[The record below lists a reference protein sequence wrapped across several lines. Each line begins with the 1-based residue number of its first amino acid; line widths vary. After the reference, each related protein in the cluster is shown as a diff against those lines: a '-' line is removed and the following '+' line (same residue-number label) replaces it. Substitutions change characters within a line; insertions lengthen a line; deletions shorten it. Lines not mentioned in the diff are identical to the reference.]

1 MGHDRSARPTKLV
14 VASLYPRFAVGLLGV
29 SLFLSPLQVH
39 AVPPHVSDD
48 RDLKELDLTGWNC
61 LNRLE
66 GSARTP
72 DGVER
77 NRLKNRSPVDLSSV
91 SAEKLDTPAFLKH
104 VAEFEAQTK
113 GKRRKDLNPAERQQ
127 LDVLEKQVVQL
138 TGYLGLAYVG
148 PPETTNCAS
157 VDFHDWHLEV
167 FEKPPLHF
175 PQVGDPTPIICE
187 ITPRTQTA
195 IFRDNV
201 RIQQLA
207 GYFRRS
213 DFIYE
218 ATGHP
223 AHKIQV
229 TGYLL
234 WDDEH
239 NGSADVGTSVLKA
252 PPNRFHNPW
261 RSTAWEV
268 HPIIRIVPADG
279 SLAEP
284 AAVTAPAQSAPNP
297 PAENIPA
304 PVATPSP
311 AASTPAPTPT
321 PPPQPQFATITQTVK
336 IKIPYGETVLP
347 RGTRVPVTSR
357 TGPTITVE
365 YMGGTYAVPVTS
377 IDLQP

>member
-1 MGHDRSARPTKLV
+1 MV
-14 VASLYPRFAVGLLGV
+14 IASLCSRYGVGLLGIT
-29 SLFLSPLQVH
+29 LFLSGLPLQ
-39 AVPPHVSDD
+39 AERPRVSDD

-61 LNRLE
+61 LDRLE

-72 DGVER
+72 DGQER
-77 NRLKNRSPVDLSSV
+77 NRLKNRSPLDLSTVSV
-91 SAEKLDTPAFLKH
+91 EKLETPAFLKR
-104 VAEFEAQTK
+104 VADFEAQTK
-113 GKRRKDLNPAERQQ
+113 GKRRKDLNPAEKQQ
-127 LDVLEKQVVQL
+127 LDALEKQVVQL

-167 FEKPPLHF
+167 FEKPPSHA
-175 PQVGDPTPIICE
+175 PQVNDPTPIICE

-207 GYFRRS
+207 GFFRRT
-213 DFIYE
+213 DFTYE
-218 ATGHP
+218 ATGH
-223 AHKIQV
+223 AARKIQV

-239 NGSADVGTSVLKA
+239 NGSADIGTAVLKA

-261 RSTAWEV
+261 RSIAWEI
-268 HPIIRIVPADG
+268 HPVVKIVPVEG

-284 AAVTAPAQSAPNP
+284 GAATSAATPAQSVPNP
-297 PAENIPA
+297 PAEKTPA
-304 PVATPSP
+304 PVATLSP
-311 AASTPAPTPT
+311 AETIPIPTPA
-321 PPPQPQFATITQTVK
+321 PPPQPQFATITQSVK

-357 TGPTITVE
+357 TGSTVNVQ
-365 YMGGTYAVPVTS
+365 YMGGVYAVPVTS
-377 IDLQP
+377 TDLQP